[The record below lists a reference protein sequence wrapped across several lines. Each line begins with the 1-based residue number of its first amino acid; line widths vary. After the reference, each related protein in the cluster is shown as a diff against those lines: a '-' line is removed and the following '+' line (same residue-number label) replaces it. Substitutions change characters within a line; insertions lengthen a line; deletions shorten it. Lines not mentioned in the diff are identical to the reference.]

1 MRRLLAALALSLLA
15 GAPAMATP
23 EPSYTRV
30 SATGGIE
37 VRDYAPQI
45 IAEVVVRGG
54 RGEAASR
61 GFRPLANFIFGANA
75 PRAKIAMTAPVTQ
88 SPVGQKQG
96 EKIAMTAPVLQTREG
111 EPWRVGFIMPEGYT
125 METLPRPNDP
135 NVRLREEPARRMAV
149 IRFSGFAPED
159 RLDRQ
164 SEALE
169 RAVAAQ
175 GLRPVGAPIYAFYD
189 PPWTPPWMRRNEI
202 MVEVAR

>member
-1 MRRLLAALALSLLA
+1 MIRFILLLLLALLA

-23 EPSYTRV
+23 EPPFTRV
-30 SATGGIE
+30 SASGGIE
-37 VRDYAPQI
+37 VRDYGPQI
-45 IAEVVVRGG
+45 VAEVLVRGG
-54 RGEAASR
+54 RGEAAGR

-88 SPVGQKQG
+88 SRSG
-96 EKIAMTAPVLQTREG
+96 EKIAMTAPVIQTREG

-135 NVRLREEPARRMAV
+135 SVRLREEPARRMAV

-159 RLDRQ
+159 RLEAQ
-164 SEALE
+164 TAALE

>member
-1 MRRLLAALALSLLA
+1 
-15 GAPAMATP
+15 MATP
-23 EPSYTRV
+23 EPPFTRV
-30 SATGGIE
+30 SAAGGIE

-45 IAEVVVRGG
+45 VAEVIVRGG

-88 SPVGQKQG
+88 ARGG

-125 METLPRPNDP
+125 METMPRPNDP
-135 NVRLREEPARRMAV
+135 SVRLREEPARRMAV

-164 SEALE
+164 EEALA
-169 RAVAAQ
+169 RAIAAQ
-175 GLRPVGAPIYAFYD
+175 GLRPIGPPTYAFYD